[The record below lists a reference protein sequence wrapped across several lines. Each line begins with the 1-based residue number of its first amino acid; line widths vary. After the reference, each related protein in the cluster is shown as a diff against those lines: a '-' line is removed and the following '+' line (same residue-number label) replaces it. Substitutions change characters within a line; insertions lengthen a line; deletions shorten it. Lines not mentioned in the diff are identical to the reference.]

1 MSDIVLSSGVRSNLI
16 SLQTTADLLADTQQ
30 KLATGRRVNS
40 ALDDPTNFFT
50 SQSLNNRASDL
61 SRLID
66 GIGNATQTIR
76 AADNGIEAITDLVEN
91 AQATV
96 RQAQQSAATNGTVT
110 TSGLSLT
117 GDTTF
122 VGSGAGTLAGSG
134 GTAFD
139 ATDKITVTDGTDTVT
154 FAITATSTVQDLVDA
169 VNADANLDAF
179 ASITSEGQLQIES
192 TLTAGGT
199 VTVGVTDVVTT
210 AATNDVASLGL
221 TAGTATATGTANADR
236 AAFAQQFDDLRTQIN
251 QLAADASYNG
261 VNLLNGDGLTVNFN
275 EDGTSSLGVS
285 GVTFDADGLG
295 VAAASNG
302 FQDSGSISEALS
314 NLDTAL
320 SSLRSQA
327 ATFGSNLSV
336 VETRENFTDNLV
348 NTLQVGSDNLILA
361 DTNKE
366 GANLLA
372 LQTRQSLSST
382 ALSLAAQS
390 DQNVLR
396 LF

>member
-50 SQSLNNRASDL
+50 SQSLSNRANDL

-66 GIGNATQTIR
+66 GIGNATQTIQ
-76 AADNGIEAITDLVEN
+76 AADDGIKAITDLVEN

-110 TSGLSLT
+110 SSGLTVTGATTLT
-117 GDTTF
+117 GT
-122 VGSGAGTLAGSG
+122 GAGTLAGSG
-134 GTAFD
+134 GAQFD
-139 ATDKITVTDGTDTVT
+139 ATDKITVTDGTDTFT
-154 FAITATSTVQDLVDA
+154 FVVGAGSTVQDLVDGI
-169 VNADANLDAF
+169 NADANLDAF
-179 ASITSEGQLQIES
+179 ASVTADGELQIES
-192 TLTAGGT
+192 SLSGGGT

-210 AATNDVASLGL
+210 LATNDLASLGL

-251 QLAADASYNG
+251 QLASDASFNG
-261 VNLLNGDGLTVNFN
+261 VNLLNGDSLTVNFN
-275 EDGTSSLGVS
+275 EDGSSNLAVS
-285 GVTFDADGLG
+285 GVTFDSTGLG
-295 VAAASNG
+295 VAAAANG
-302 FQDSGSISEALS
+302 FQDSGSISDALTG
-314 NLDTAL
+314 LDSAL
-320 SSLRSQA
+320 SSLRSQS

-336 VETRENFTDNLV
+336 VETRESFTNNLV
-348 NTLQVGSDNLILA
+348 NTLQVGSDNLVLA
-361 DTNKE
+361 DTNQE

-382 ALSLAAQS
+382 ALSLASQS

>member
-110 TSGLSLT
+110 TSGLTLT
-117 GDTTF
+117 GATTF
-122 VGSGAGTLAGSG
+122 TGTGAGTLAGSG
-134 GTAFD
+134 GAQFD

-179 ASITSEGQLQIES
+179 ASITAEGQLQIES
-192 TLTAGGT
+192 TLTAGGN
-199 VTVGVTDVVTT
+199 VTVGVTDVTT
-210 AATNDVASLGL
+210 ANTNNLASLGL
-221 TAGTATATGTANADR
+221 TASTASATGTTNADR
-236 AAFAQQFDDLRTQIN
+236 AAFAQQFEDLRTQIN
-251 QLAADASYNG
+251 QLASDASYNG

-285 GVTFDADGLG
+285 GVTFDAAGLG
-295 VAAASNG
+295 VAAASND

-314 NLDTAL
+314 NLDSAL
-320 SSLRSQA
+320 STLRAQA

-390 DQNVLR
+390 DQNVLQ

>member
-16 SLQTTADLLADTQQ
+16 SLQQTADLLADTQQ

-50 SQSLNNRASDL
+50 SQSLSNRANDL

-66 GIGNATQTIR
+66 GIGNATQTIQ
-76 AADNGIEAITDLVEN
+76 AADDGIQAITDLVEN

-110 TSGLSLT
+110 TSGLSVTGATTLT
-117 GDTTF
+117 GT
-122 VGSGAGTLAGSG
+122 GAGTLAGSG
-134 GTAFD
+134 GAQFD
-139 ATDKITVTDGTDTVT
+139 ATDKITVTDGTDTFT
-154 FAITATSTVQDLVDA
+154 FTVGAGSTVQDLVDGI
-169 VNADANLDAF
+169 NADANVDAF
-179 ASITSEGQLQIES
+179 ASVTADGELQIES
-192 TLTAGGT
+192 SLSTGGS
-199 VTVGVTDVVTT
+199 VTVAVSDVTT
-210 AATNDVASLGL
+210 ANTNNLASLGL
-221 TAGTATATGTANADR
+221 TAGTATATGTTNADR

-251 QLAADASYNG
+251 QLASDASFNG
-261 VNLLNGDGLTVNFN
+261 VNLLNGDSLTVNFN
-275 EDGTSSLGVS
+275 EDGSSNLAVS
-285 GVTFDADGLG
+285 GVTFDSDGLG
-295 VAAASNG
+295 VAAATNG
-302 FQDSGSISEALS
+302 FQDSGSISDALAG
-314 NLDTAL
+314 LDTAL
-320 SSLRSQA
+320 SSLRSQS

-336 VETRENFTDNLV
+336 VETRESFTNDLV
-348 NTLQVGSDNLILA
+348 NTLQVGSDNLVLA

-382 ALSLAAQS
+382 ALSLASQS

>member
-1 MSDIVLSSGVRSNLI
+1 MGDNIVLSAGVRSNLI
-16 SLQTTADLLADTQQ
+16 SLQTTADLLSDTQQ

-50 SQSLNNRASDL
+50 AQSLNNRASDL
-61 SRLID
+61 NRLID

-76 AADNGIEAITDLVEN
+76 AADNGIEAITALVEN

-96 RQAQQSAATNGTVT
+96 RQAQQSASTNGTVST
-110 TSGLSLT
+110 TGLSLT
-117 GDTTF
+117 GTTNLTT
-122 VGSGAGTLAGSG
+122 GLTAAG
-134 GTAFD
+134 GTNFD

-154 FAITATSTVQDLVDA
+154 LTITSTSTVQDLVDA
-169 VNADANLDAF
+169 VNNSSTLDAF
-179 ASITSEGQLQIES
+179 AQINAEGELVVES
-192 TLTAGGT
+192 SLATGGT
-199 VTVGVTDVVTT
+199 VTVGVTEGTT
-210 AATNDVASLGL
+210 ATVNDVTSLGL
-221 TAGTATATGTANADR
+221 TVATATATGTQNADR
-236 AAFAQQFDDLRTQIN
+236 TSFASQFDDLRSQIS

-261 VNLLNGDGLTVNFN
+261 VNLLNGDSLTVTFN

-285 GVTFDADGLG
+285 GVTFDSDGLG
-295 VAAASNG
+295 VTASTNG
-302 FQDSGSISEALS
+302 FQDTGSIEAALAE
-314 NLDTAL
+314 LDAAL
-320 SSLRSQA
+320 NSLRAQS

-336 VETRENFTDNLV
+336 VETRESFTNDLV
-348 NTLQVGSDNLILA
+348 NTLEVGADNLVLA
-361 DTNKE
+361 DTNEE

-390 DQNVLR
+390 DQNVLQ

>member
-117 GDTTF
+117 GATTF
-122 VGSGAGTLAGSG
+122 TGTGAGTLAGSG
-134 GTAFD
+134 GAQFD

-179 ASITSEGQLQIES
+179 ASITAEGELQIES
-192 TLTAGGT
+192 TLTAGGN
-199 VTVGVTDVVTT
+199 VTVGVTDVTT
-210 AATNDVASLGL
+210 ANTNNLASLGL
-221 TAGTATATGTANADR
+221 TASTASATGTANADR

-275 EDGTSSLGVS
+275 EDGTSFLGVS
-285 GVTFDADGLG
+285 GVTFDSDGLG
-295 VAAASNG
+295 VTAASNG
-302 FQDSGSISEALS
+302 FQDSGSIAEALT

>member
-50 SQSLNNRASDL
+50 SQSLNNRANDL

-66 GIGNATQTIR
+66 GIGNATQTIQ
-76 AADNGIEAITDLVEN
+76 AADDGIEAITDLVEN

-117 GDTTF
+117 GATTF
-122 VGSGAGTLAGSG
+122 TGTGAGTLAGSG
-134 GTAFD
+134 GAQFD

-154 FAITATSTVQDLVDA
+154 FAITSTSTVQDLVDA

-179 ASITSEGQLQIES
+179 ASITAEGELQIES
-192 TLTAGGT
+192 TLTAGGN
-199 VTVGVTDVVTT
+199 VTVGVTDVTT
-210 AATNDVASLGL
+210 ANTNNLASLGL
-221 TAGTATATGTANADR
+221 TASTASATGTSNADR

-251 QLAADASYNG
+251 QLAADASFNG
-261 VNLLNGDGLTVNFN
+261 VNLLNGDSLTVNFN
-275 EDGTSSLGVS
+275 EDGSSNLAVS
-285 GVTFDADGLG
+285 GVTFDSDGLG
-295 VAAASNG
+295 IAAATNG
-302 FQDSGSISEALS
+302 FQDSGSISDALTG
-314 NLDTAL
+314 LDNAL

-336 VETRENFTDNLV
+336 VETRESFTNNLV
-348 NTLQVGSDNLILA
+348 NTLQVGSDNLVLA
-361 DTNKE
+361 DTNQE

-382 ALSLAAQS
+382 ALSLASQS